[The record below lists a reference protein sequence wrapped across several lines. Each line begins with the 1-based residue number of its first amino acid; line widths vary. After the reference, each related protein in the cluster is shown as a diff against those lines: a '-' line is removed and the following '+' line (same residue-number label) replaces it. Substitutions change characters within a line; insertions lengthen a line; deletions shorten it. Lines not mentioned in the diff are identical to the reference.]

1 LKLPFT
7 EPEEPCWPA
16 SDADEDHFQPPEP
29 APLPVP
35 RARTVGGALM
45 IILGVL
51 ALALPNV
58 MDLGARVATPLGLLA
73 ITAGVGWL
81 VIGLRPDA
89 APERPDDGAQL

>member
-1 LKLPFT
+1 
-7 EPEEPCWPA
+7 
-16 SDADEDHFQPPEP
+16 
-29 APLPVP
+29 
-35 RARTVGGALM
+35 M
-45 IILGVL
+45 IIVGVL

-89 APERPDDGAQL
+89 APERPDDGAKL